1 METVTTDYAHIVM
14 GEDGV
19 PRIEGTTT
27 KVIEVVMD
35 QKAFGWTAEEI
46 HLQHDYLSLSQ
57 IYSALAYYW
66 DHKDEL
72 DADMERRH
80 REVEEIR
87 KSSPPTPFDLRLR
100 SLTMRDT
107 KC

>member
-1 METVTTDYAHIVM
+1 MDTITTDYAYIVM

-35 QKAFGWTAEEI
+35 QKVFGWTAEEI
-46 HLQHDYLSLSQ
+46 YLQHDYLTLSQ

-72 DADMERRH
+72 DADMERRQ

-87 KSSPPTPFDLRLR
+87 KNSPPTPFDLCLKALAR
-100 SLTMRDT
+100 TYT
-107 KC
+107 EN